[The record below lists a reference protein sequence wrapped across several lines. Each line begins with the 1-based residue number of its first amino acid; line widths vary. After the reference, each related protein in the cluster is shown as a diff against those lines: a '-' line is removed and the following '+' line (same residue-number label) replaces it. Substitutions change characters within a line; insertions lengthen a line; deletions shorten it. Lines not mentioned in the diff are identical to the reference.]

1 MAATKTKRMTASEK
15 QYREQARKK
24 LRKEGILPPRKKPL
38 NRKKYVEEALAAWE
52 ASEYGLERE
61 YYALRYAAS
70 YITAG
75 VHPTPEA
82 VGVAKMIKAALE
94 ILKFEDELR
103 VDGRSTY
110 SVKEMYDRLK
120 PIMDA

>member
-1 MAATKTKRMTASEK
+1 MAVTKTKRMTSREK
-15 QYREQARKK
+15 KYREQVRKE

-38 NRKKYVEEALAAWE
+38 NRKKYVEEAFEAWE
-52 ASEYGLERE
+52 AAEYGLERE
-61 YYALRYAAS
+61 YFALRIAAS
-70 YITAG
+70 YITVG

-82 VGVAKMIKAALE
+82 VGVAKMIKASLE

-103 VDGRSTY
+103 ADGRSTY